1 MAAAPARAATKKV
14 LARNA
19 ALPETRALPA
29 THARQAAHAPERWC
43 LAESWAAAAQ
53 GWVQPPSQTWPARPQ
68 VWRAASQHRRA
79 AVWAVAEWP
88 RSSAARL
95 RQRPPDNWPS
105 RRPHRSRQCSANARS
120 WRWRA
125 EARARCDGSLRKYLQ
140 KSAPAFCRHR
150 YCPEHRPPRS
160 AKRLQR
166 GRPPSM
172 TSAAA
177 QSILLNSSSSQLDP
191 GSTRSRQLRTLQPGP
206 LGAYPI
212 LPCNQLALH
221 NTPQA
226 MHIAGMT
233 ELCSN

>member
-19 ALPETRALPA
+19 ALPEMRALPA
-29 THARQAAHAPERWC
+29 THARQAARAPERWC
-43 LAESWAAAAQ
+43 LADSWAAAVQ
-53 GWVQPPSQTWPARPQ
+53 GWVQPQAPSQTWPARPQ
-68 VWRAASQHRRA
+68 VWRAASRHRRA
-79 AVWAVAEWP
+79 AVWAGAEWP
-88 RSSAARL
+88 RSSAARH
-95 RQRPPDNWPS
+95 RHRPPDNWPW
-105 RRPHRSRQCSANARS
+105 RRPHRSRRCSASARS

-160 AKRLQR
+160 AKKLQR

-177 QSILLNSSSSQLDP
+177 QSILLNPSSSQLVLVL
-191 GSTRSRQLRTLQPGP
+191 TRRGLNS
-206 LGAYPI
+206 
-212 LPCNQLALH
+212 
-221 NTPQA
+221 
-226 MHIAGMT
+226 
-233 ELCSN
+233 